1 VSIDGA
7 THVNMN
13 GDRPTSNGEQRMSNG
28 IQQDGTTPASQAASL
43 KVERLPQKSSIPFS
57 DRDQG
62 HVNGQSSDAPLRHPT
77 VPHTAISYTEQ
88 APLEI
93 LQLISKDSYL
103 PLAALVSRA
112 AQACWNSL
120 SVLLEQLTAIHVS
133 DHNGESTKS
142 LPSGQANNQSKANL
156 EKKEKL
162 LLFANDQKA
171 DFIKL
176 LVLLQWSRDVDDVSK
191 TISIN
196 YWLMTR
202 RQAYWDAIASLVLI
216 KQDSAGFQVP
226 NPDLKTAAEIL
237 ARGRA
242 IDIPTLGYIPQKDL
256 SSKQIL
262 HVLKS
267 LNRLLSI
274 RLALS
279 QNLPPALQNF
289 RIHDGR
295 ATFIIPNEFEMDVSI
310 LDDSLDSQ
318 FRMVDFRFTFS
329 PAPSISDGMRAEI
342 ERFAN
347 SNIERDGLQ
356 GCYLFL
362 QELVLSFKLAEYHK
376 QALELARTQWAGNLR
391 VELIR
396 RTLVVQYWSSR
407 QTAKS
412 WIEIGIASSHHPSE
426 SSGNLPH
433 LDMRWTRH
441 GQLVASPV
449 LSIAQPVLSLEDI
462 LRQVIAQDS
471 TLLIDD
477 IYDNLNSTPLFA
489 NGDLSLQQT
498 LSAAYPEDCALT
510 IQLSRSSQLELKI
523 DSVTGSFVIS
533 PVTEKSERLQY
544 EINRAHGVGGEIASK
559 LLNFRCSVLESAI
572 STAMLGTNWELLR
585 AFKFTQPEI
594 KSLFGGP
601 VVRLNLFRK
610 CHWGSDYFLAISHTH
625 SGDQWWLLHQTEL
638 LGSSGKG
645 HFQVI
650 RNQKINIKH
659 RLGSAYFDRLCEYA
673 TGLIFLRR
681 NAEYL
686 KLRNDVHDL
695 PPFPDF
701 EHGYKLPEL
710 SFRLDG
716 FRSKSP
722 IFDSNESLAILEDED
737 TGGRHQKAV
746 NVRFDGVDPGTNLAT
761 VIGKIQIGA
770 NADILQHLNRST
782 LDPDVSLN
790 PNDHSATI
798 RVDTSVTEAAIPTIL
813 DKAVH
818 LKNMISTV
826 RQIYRLPG
834 LALQSLSKSG
844 FSVCY
849 YNAPPKEL
857 SVQVSFRDS
866 GQAPQLAFFPRED
879 NPHSLLAEK
888 YSDILVFERH
898 PFETRVHNFLTSLIM
913 TYPLVSYLHN
923 LQKQYGQGVKEDQ
936 GLASIENRSQLR
948 IHVLVRTA
956 QHFAI
961 QYFTNVN
968 HSSKDAGPESHTN
981 LVARLEILPHVDSG
995 SKKPM
1000 WLVRAAM
1007 EEFQAY
1013 SRPSFSSTALR
1024 MKLRQGIFSR
1034 TEAPTKWLTLDTA
1047 AACLADNPEPL
1058 LQEIHD
1064 LLMSFVKD
1072 QNASQAGKD
1081 VSSKADTQKTQPG
1094 GVSNGNIKSKP
1105 QPRPQGKMQAPAAGP
1120 NGILKQPPQRVNNPA
1135 ARTLPAK
1142 AHMKSSTP
1150 NNQDNPITLD

>member
-1 VSIDGA
+1 
-7 THVNMN
+7 M
-13 GDRPTSNGEQRMSNG
+13 PNG
-28 IQQDGTTPASQAASL
+28 IQHDGTRPSSQAASL
-43 KVERLPQKSSIPFS
+43 KVERLPQKSSTPFS
-57 DRDQG
+57 DREQE
-62 HVNGQSSDAPLRHPT
+62 HVNGQSSDVPLRH
-77 VPHTAISYTEQ
+77 TAGTHPPITYPEP

-112 AQACWNSL
+112 AQSCWNSL
-120 SVLLEQLTAIHVS
+120 SVLLEQLASIHVS
-133 DHNGESTKS
+133 DHVGESPKP

-202 RQAYWDAIASLVLI
+202 RQAYWDAIASLVVI

-226 NPDLKTAAEIL
+226 NPDLKLAAEIL

-256 SSKQIL
+256 SSKQML

-274 RLALS
+274 KLVLS
-279 QNLPPALQNF
+279 QNLPPPLQNF
-289 RIHDGR
+289 HIHDGR

-329 PAPSISDGMRAEI
+329 PAPSISDGMRGEI
-342 ERFAN
+342 EHFAN

-412 WIEIGIASSHHPSE
+412 WIEIGIASGHHHQSE
-426 SSGNLPH
+426 SSGILAH
-433 LDMRWTRH
+433 LDIRWTRH
-441 GQLVASPV
+441 GQPMTSPL
-449 LSIAQPVLSLEDI
+449 LSIAQSVLNLEDL

-477 IYDNLNSTPLFA
+477 IYDSLHFTPLFT

-498 LSAAYPEDCALT
+498 LSFTHPEDCALT

-523 DSVTGSFVIS
+523 DSVTGSFIIS

-559 LLNFRCSVLESAI
+559 LLNFRCSILESAI
-572 STAMLGTNWELLR
+572 SSAMLGTNWELLR
-585 AFKFTQPEI
+585 AFKFNQSEI

-601 VVRLNLFRK
+601 VVKLNIFRK
-610 CHWGSDYFLAISHTH
+610 YHWGLDYFLAISHTH
-625 SGDQWWLLHQTEL
+625 SGDQWWLLHQTEPVD
-638 LGSSGKG
+638 SSGKG

-650 RNQKINIKH
+650 RNQRINIKH
-659 RLGSAYFDRLCEYA
+659 KLGPAYFDRLSEYA
-673 TGLIFLRR
+673 TGLILLRR

-686 KLRNDVHDL
+686 KSHCDIHSL

-701 EHGYKLPEL
+701 EDGYKLPEL

-716 FRSKSP
+716 FRPKPP
-722 IFDSNESLAILEDED
+722 IFDSNRSMATLEDTD
-737 TGGRHQKAV
+737 TGDRHQRAV
-746 NVRFDGVDPGTNLAT
+746 KIRFDGVSPGTNLAT

-770 NADILQHLNRST
+770 NTDILQHLDRSN

-790 PNDHSATI
+790 TNDHSATI
-798 RVDTSVTEAAIPTIL
+798 RVDTSITEAAIPTIL

-834 LALQSLSKSG
+834 VTLQTVSKSG

-849 YNAPPKEL
+849 YNTPPKEL

-866 GQAPQLAFFPRED
+866 SQAPQVTFFPRED

-898 PFETRVHNFLTSLIM
+898 PFETRIHNFLTSLIM
-913 TYPLVSYLHN
+913 TYPLVCYLHN
-923 LQKQYGQGVKEDQ
+923 LQKQHGQGVKEDQ
-936 GLASIENRSQLR
+936 GLASTENSPQLR

-961 QYFTNVN
+961 QYFTNMN
-968 HSSKDAGPESHTN
+968 FSSKDVSSENHTN
-981 LVARLEILPHVDSG
+981 LVARLEILPHVDNG

-1047 AACLADNPEPL
+1047 AACLADDPEPL
-1058 LQEIHD
+1058 LKEIHD
-1064 LLMSFVKD
+1064 LLMNFVKE
-1072 QNASQAGKD
+1072 QTAGQAGKD
-1081 VSSKADTQKTQPG
+1081 VSSKPDTQKTQSS
-1094 GVSNGNIKSKP
+1094 GVPNGNIKSKP

-1120 NGILKQPPQRVNNPA
+1120 NGILKQPHPRVNNPA

-1142 AHMKSSTP
+1142 AHMKSSAP